1 MSGSVATSTVAQVYG
16 IFQSEASNTQA
27 SWPPA
32 GKDHGLPGKKRSHAQ
47 EQTVFYVHM
56 NI

>member
-32 GKDHGLPGKKRSHAQ
+32 GKDHGLPGKRGAMHKNRQ
-47 EQTVFYVHM
+47 YFMYT
-56 NI
+56 